1 MIKLKDLLNVIL
13 EDISDELVKLA
24 RTGSGLIS
32 PKGEPHSVPE
42 LGHIDFLVKQP
53 KYKDFAIRLKQA
65 GTHSDAW
72 ATLYRLI
79 LNDALENGWIRII
92 SRGNEINVH
101 GRRDLIKKRRK
112 LINDIILFIESVKK
126 KQMNVRW
133 DFVK

>member
-32 PKGEPHSVPE
+32 PKGEPFSVKE
-42 LGHIDFLVKQP
+42 LGHVYFLMKQP
-53 KYKDFAIRLKQA
+53 KYRSFVVRIKQA
-65 GTHSDAW
+65 DPDDW
-72 ATLYRLI
+72 PILYNAI
-79 LNDALENGWIRII
+79 INDALENGWIRII